1 MNFEY
6 KTRTS
11 YGEPLKIDDTSS
23 PTTVYLRKNITSKKE
38 YEPASQKEIDIYTYE
53 EARISKEQ
61 YNNYLVEKA
70 QADLEFLYMM
80 TGVDYDE

>member
-53 EARISKEQ
+53 
-61 YNNYLVEKA
+61 
-70 QADLEFLYMM
+70 
-80 TGVDYDE
+80 